1 VKILKDTSRRRF
13 LKNAGVGV
21 VLVALNGSLEKTAI
35 GQESSKKQGKALASM
50 HANPETKSQTDK
62 LELVNLLQ
70 GTHSSRL
77 FSRGNTLPIVAMP
90 FGMEHW
96 TLQTNASAEPWFFS
110 ADDARVE
117 GFRCTHQL
125 SPWLSDYGCATF
137 LPFCGNPS
145 PVPAQRASSYRQDQT
160 ILSPSYLCLNLLRY
174 RCRTEM
180 VPTERGAIL
189 RICFEE
195 SGAAGLMVDL
205 PGEDAEFADLR
216 ENKIV
221 AGLTHANNGGVPAG
235 FTAYYVMEVNTPIT
249 GFDVKILNGRR
260 VGVIHFQA
268 KKDIPVECR
277 IAGSFISREQ
287 AMTTLHRELG
297 GKSFQ
302 RLRAAAEKAWETEL
316 SRIEIAGGTEEQ
328 RRIFYSCLYRVAL
341 FPRIFHEFDS
351 SENAVHYSAYRGGV
365 RPGVMYADHGYWD
378 LYRAWYPL
386 MSIINPERL
395 GEILQGWVN
404 ASKEGG
410 WLPQFPAPGYRSCMT
425 GSLIDSVFGDAAAK
439 GIGGYD
445 VEAAFAALRKHATQP
460 GNPDSGYGRR
470 GIEDYL
476 KQGYVSAD
484 HVAQAAVETLDSAYG
499 DFCIAQVARALR
511 KDNEATLFEKR
522 ARNWKNVFDPET
534 RFMRGKS
541 SDGKWIEP
549 FDPVSWGGAYVEG
562 AAWQHRFS
570 VPHDVGGLIEAM
582 GGRAA
587 FVSCLENMLHM
598 EPRFDVGTY
607 GTEIHEMSEMAA
619 VDFGQYAH
627 NNQPVHHILYLFAAA
642 GRRDLTQFWVRRVL
656 DTLYTSKNFPGDED
670 TGSMAAWYVLSALG
684 FYPVCPGKPEYVLGA
699 PLFDQATI
707 RVENSRT
714 TTIRALNN
722 HKERLYCG
730 APRINGKPH
739 NEVAVPHRTIVEGSE
754 IVFEMAAKAQG

>member
-1 VKILKDTSRRRF
+1 VNFLKERSRRQFLKDAG
-13 LKNAGVGV
+13 AGVA
-21 VLVALNGSLEKTAI
+21 LVALNGSLEKTTAEQ
-35 GQESSKKQGKALASM
+35 GSGKDRGSAAAVHKESTRKHTSA
-50 HANPETKSQTDK
+50 K
-62 LELVNLLQ
+62 LQLVNLLQ
-70 GTHSSRL
+70 GTNSSKA

-90 FGMEHW
+90 FGMGHW
-96 TLQTNASAEPWFFS
+96 TLQTSASAEPWFFS

-125 SPWLSDYGCATF
+125 SPWLSDYGYATF
-137 LPFCGNPS
+137 LPFCGDPS
-145 PVPAQRASSYRQDQT
+145 PSPAQRASSYRPDQS
-160 ILSPSYLCLNLLRY
+160 ILSPSYLRLDLLRY
-174 RCRTEM
+174 RCRTEL

-189 RICFEE
+189 RMRFDE
-195 SGAAGLMVDL
+195 SGAAGLMIDL
-205 PGEDAEFADLR
+205 PGEDAAFTDLR
-216 ENKIV
+216 ENRIV
-221 AGLTHANNGGVPAG
+221 AGLTHANSGGVPAG
-235 FTAYYVMEVNTPIT
+235 FTAHYVIEVDTPIS
-249 GFDVKILNGRR
+249 GFDVKIVNGRR
-260 VGVIHFQA
+260 VGVIQFQA
-268 KKDIPVECR
+268 RKDTPVECR
-277 IAGSFISREQ
+277 IAGSFLSREQ
-287 AMTTLHRELG
+287 AVTTLHRELRD
-297 GKSFQ
+297 KSFED
-302 RLRAAAEKAWETEL
+302 LRAAAEKAWETEL

-328 RRIFYSCLYRVAL
+328 RRIFYSCLYRAAL

-351 SENAVHYSAYRGGV
+351 SGNAVHYSAYSGGAK
-365 RPGVMYADHGYWD
+365 PGVMYADHGYWD

-386 MSIINPERL
+386 MSIINPGRL

-445 VEAAFAALRKHATQP
+445 VEAAFVALRKHATQP

-470 GIEDYL
+470 GIEAYL
-476 KQGYVSAD
+476 KRGYVPAD
-484 HVAQAAVETLDSAYG
+484 HVAQSAVETLDSAYG
-499 DFCIAQVARALR
+499 DFCIAQVARALG
-511 KDNEATLFEKR
+511 KDKDAALFEER
-522 ARNWKNVFDPET
+522 ARNWRNVFDSGT
-534 RFMRGKS
+534 RFMRGKTS
-541 SDGKWIEP
+541 GGKWVEP

-587 FVSCLENMLHM
+587 FVSCLETMLRI

-627 NNQPVHHILYLFAAA
+627 SNQPVHHILYLFGAA

-656 DTLYTSKNFPGDED
+656 DTLYTSQNFPGDED

-707 RVENSRT
+707 RVRDGHA

-722 HKERLYCG
+722 HKDRCYAG

-739 NEVAVPHRTIVEGSE
+739 TEAEISHRTIAEGSE
-754 IVFEMAAKAQG
+754 IVFEMAAKAQS